1 MGVSIGEV
9 VEALDER
16 LATAGLSDKLQ
27 HWDVNAREHAGDV
40 TTVVLD
46 RVKIYR
52 EHREEGHGHQIL
64 DVFTDYCDEQG
75 LNAELT
81 ARPLPDEDEEI
92 EDEQTVIERL
102 FRFYGRHGF
111 VRTGVGNDMFRAY
124 HPVRAAR

>member
-9 VEALDER
+9 VETLDER
-16 LATAGLSDKLQ
+16 LATAGLLDRLQ
-27 HWDVNAREHAGDV
+27 HWDVNAREHASDV
-40 TTVVLD
+40 KTVVLD

-52 EHREEGHGHQIL
+52 EHQEQRHGRRIL

-75 LNAELT
+75 LDAELT

-111 VRTGVGNDMFRAY
+111 VRTGAGNDMFRACR
-124 HPVRAAR
+124 PVARR